1 MAEGVLL
8 VDVDSTIPNLA
19 LMHLSTYYKQQGE
32 NVGFNVPDPR
42 LVYASC
48 VFDWN
53 RHKTDG
59 LKFLYPDATIDIG
72 GSGVSLTKTLNSGL
86 DSLYPDYSLYP
97 ACDFDLGFTTRGCIR
112 NCPFCVVPKKEG
124 SFKINQHPREFHDPS
139 HKKAVYMDNNIL
151 ASPGWFNEVADYT
164 ISNKIKVDFNQ
175 GLDLRLITP
184 EIAEKIAECKTFRP
198 WRFAFDNLALK
209 DQVLRGFELLDK
221 AGVPLRWNAECY
233 VYMSGPADL
242 DNAIERCNILRSV
255 GIMPYPM
262 FNRNAP
268 ITPRMRDLKRWC
280 RPWFFF
286 KIPFDDYKRG
296 VTNG

>member
-32 NVGFNVPDPR
+32 KVGFNIPDPR

-72 GSGVSLTKTLNSGL
+72 GSGVNLTKTLGGGIDML
-86 DSLYPDYSLYP
+86 MPDYSLYP
-97 ACDFDLGFTTRGCIR
+97 ACDYDLGFTTRGCIR
-112 NCPFCVVPKKEG
+112 NCPFCIVPKKEG
-124 SFKINQHPREFHDPS
+124 SF
-139 HKKAVYMDNNIL
+139 KKAVYMDNNIL
-151 ASPGWFNEVADYT
+151 ANPDWFNEVADYT
-164 ISNKIKVDFNQ
+164 ISNKIKIDFDQ

-184 EIAEKIAECKTFRP
+184 EIAEKIAECKTFKP

-209 DQVLRGFELLDK
+209 DQVLRAFHLLDR
-221 AGVPLRWNAECY
+221 AGVRLRWNAECY
-233 VYMSGPADL
+233 VYCNGEGQL
-242 DNAIERCNILRSV
+242 DSAIERCNILRSIGV
-255 GIMPYPM
+255 MPYPM
-262 FNRNAP
+262 FDRHAE
-268 ITPRMRDLKRWC
+268 ITPRMRDLKKWC
-280 RPWFFF
+280 RPWIFYS
-286 KIPFDDYKRG
+286 IPFNEFKRG
-296 VTNG
+296 V